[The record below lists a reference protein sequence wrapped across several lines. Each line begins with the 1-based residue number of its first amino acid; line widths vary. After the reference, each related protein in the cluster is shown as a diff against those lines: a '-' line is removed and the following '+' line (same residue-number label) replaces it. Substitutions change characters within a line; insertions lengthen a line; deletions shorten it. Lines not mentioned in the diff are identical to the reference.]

1 MAIFFDNLVESEFWL
16 AIGKVIL
23 IVGLIV
29 FTFIT
34 MVGGNPLRDAYGF
47 RSWNR
52 ELFRHYINNNGT
64 LIQAFQQQKCQVHL
78 SQSTS
83 RRDRLGDF

>member
-1 MAIFFDNLVESEFWL
+1 MEVGSLLAFMTTFGDNLVESEFWL

-23 IVGLIV
+23 MILLIA

-34 MVGGNPLRDAYGF
+34 MVGGNPLHDAYGF

-52 ELFRHYINNNGT
+52 EF
-64 LIQAFQQQKCQVHL
+64 
-78 SQSTS
+78 
-83 RRDRLGDF
+83 